1 MKTLQHRFKAMGS
14 PCELQLDGVSPE
26 QARLGIEISLREIER
41 LEALYSRYRDS
52 SLLSE
57 INRFAARGES
67 FEVDE
72 ETASLLDYV
81 EACFVQS
88 DGLFDI
94 TSGILRRAWD
104 FKSGRLPGRDSILA
118 LLDRVGWRKL
128 RWTRPHLHFDQAGLE
143 LDLGG
148 VVKEYAADRVASLCL
163 EAGLRHGM
171 VNLGGDIRV
180 IGPRANGKAWRIGIR
195 DPQNPKQLAATL
207 SMRSGALASSG
218 DYERCITMDGV
229 RYGHVLSPL
238 TGWPVAHLASVSVV
252 ADFCL
257 VAGSTATIALLR
269 EASGPT
275 WLTEMGLAH
284 FFVDVQGRA
293 GGSLL
298 GA

>member
-148 VVKEYAADRVASLCL
+148 VA
-163 EAGLRHGM
+163 
-171 VNLGGDIRV
+171 I
-180 IGPRANGKAWRIGIR
+180 
-195 DPQNPKQLAATL
+195 
-207 SMRSGALASSG
+207 
-218 DYERCITMDGV
+218 
-229 RYGHVLSPL
+229 
-238 TGWPVAHLASVSVV
+238 
-252 ADFCL
+252 
-257 VAGSTATIALLR
+257 
-269 EASGPT
+269 
-275 WLTEMGLAH
+275 
-284 FFVDVQGRA
+284 
-293 GGSLL
+293 
-298 GA
+298 